1 MDSPSTG
8 VARVTLNRPKK
19 SNAMNRLFWK
29 ELPQCMDAL
38 AEDPGCRA
46 ILLVGAGRNFTSG
59 LDIQD
64 HMELLA
70 PPESS
75 DPARR
80 AFELRKL
87 ILAYQRTF
95 TSMETCLK
103 PVIAAV
109 HGACIGGG
117 VDMISA
123 ADIRF
128 CSADAYFC
136 VKEVELG
143 LAADVGTLQR
153 MPKIMGNDSLVREL
167 ALTAR
172 NMEASEAL
180 TSGFVSKVCPD
191 KDALLV
197 AALETAQRIAA
208 MSPVAVMGTKDN
220 LNFARE
226 HSTSSSLSYI
236 TAWNQGMLQSGD
248 MTKVGQA
255 MMAGKQPQ
263 FDDLD

>member
-1 MDSPSTG
+1 MLFLTSVTVSPDARHLLCVSAPTCSCCILSAGWSTYVRDPGDSFSAPCSMKRVSCLSGHIMSRMAGARCIFSTTAARTAGLRTSAYESLETLAVDSPSTG

-95 TSMETCLK
+95 TSMET
-103 PVIAAV
+103 V
-109 HGACIGGG
+109 G
-117 VDMISA
+117 V
-123 ADIRF
+123 
-128 CSADAYFC
+128 
-136 VKEVELG
+136 
-143 LAADVGTLQR
+143 Q
-153 MPKIMGNDSLVREL
+153 
-167 ALTAR
+167 
-172 NMEASEAL
+172 
-180 TSGFVSKVCPD
+180 
-191 KDALLV
+191 
-197 AALETAQRIAA
+197 
-208 MSPVAVMGTKDN
+208 
-220 LNFARE
+220 
-226 HSTSSSLSYI
+226 
-236 TAWNQGMLQSGD
+236 
-248 MTKVGQA
+248 
-255 MMAGKQPQ
+255 
-263 FDDLD
+263 